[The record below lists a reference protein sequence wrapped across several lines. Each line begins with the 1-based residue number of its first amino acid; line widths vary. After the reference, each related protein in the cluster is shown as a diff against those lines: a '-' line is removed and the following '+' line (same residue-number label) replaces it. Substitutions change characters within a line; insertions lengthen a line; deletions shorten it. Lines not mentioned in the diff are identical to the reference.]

1 MKISSD
7 LLMVVFSEVQVR
19 VEVKL
24 LEVNG
29 RDATA
34 TEAMNMGA
42 TWVVL
47 DKYVPSPTTSVQY
60 ISVAV
65 AHLNKLCEPQRA

>member
-1 MKISSD
+1 M
-7 LLMVVFSEVQVR
+7 
-19 VEVKL
+19 EVKL

-34 TEAMNMGA
+34 NEAMNMGA

-47 DKYVPSPTTSVQY
+47 DKYVPRLTTSVQY
-60 ISVAV
+60 ASVSV
-65 AHLNKLCEPQRA
+65 VDLIKWCEPQRARPGGFTKGYLFPRIE